1 MTKNDVQRLQRGF
14 RFISFGL
21 FTYYILMLFTGGLPA
36 IGVLLLLIGVMTL
49 PEQVKE
55 KSGILLATL
64 VLLFYYLAQLTIE
77 PTGVIVGEF
86 TLMQLA
92 LTPLLQCF
100 FFVALFNILQNL
112 CVISVH
118 QETHRRKRNQCF
130 ILFAAIV
137 IVMPFLQ
144 NMESNVAIITYLELE
159 IAWLVLIIKIL
170 FHMRKMKKI
179 TIIYNKKNALNVK
192 NP

>member
-1 MTKNDVQRLQRGF
+1 MTENDAQKLQRGF

-21 FTYYILMLFTGGLPA
+21 FTYYILMLFTGALPA
-36 IGVLLLLIGVMTL
+36 IGVLLLLIGVVTL

-55 KSGILLATL
+55 KSGILIATL

-77 PTGVIVGEF
+77 PAWVIVGEF

-100 FFVALFNILQNL
+100 FFVALFKMLQNL
-112 CVISVH
+112 CVISLH
-118 QETHRRKRNQCF
+118 QETHRKKLNQCF
-130 ILFAAIV
+130 MLFAAIV

-144 NMESNVAIITYLELE
+144 NSESNGANIIYLVLGF
-159 IAWLVLIIKIL
+159 AWLLIISKIL
-170 FHMRKMKKI
+170 FYMRAMRKI
-179 TIIYNKKNALNVK
+179 TGIYNTTNT
-192 NP
+192 